1 MGLKELRAKKNLT
14 QKQLATQLGWTN
26 SRVVRLENV
35 MMDLTPTMTEELA
48 KFFGMSVQNFE
59 DEFDNL

>member
-14 QKQLATQLGWTN
+14 QKQLALQLGWTH
-26 SRVVRLENV
+26 SRVVRLENL
-35 MMDLTPTMTEELA
+35 MMDLTPAMSEELA
-48 KFFGMSVQNFE
+48 RFFGLSVRAFE